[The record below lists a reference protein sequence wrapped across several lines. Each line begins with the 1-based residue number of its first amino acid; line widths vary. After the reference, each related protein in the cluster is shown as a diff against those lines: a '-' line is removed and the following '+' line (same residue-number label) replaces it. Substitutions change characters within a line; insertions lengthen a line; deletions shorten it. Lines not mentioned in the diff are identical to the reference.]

1 MSIRL
6 LAIELYRV
14 MKRVEELEKKLKDAL
29 IGQSERDQIPIE
41 LREAKIERDRIKA
54 ILEGAKEK

>member
-14 MKRVEELEKKLKDAL
+14 MKRVEELQKKLNDASL
-29 IGQSERDQIPIE
+29 GQSQRDQVAME
-41 LREAKIERDRIKA
+41 LRQAKIERDRIKA
-54 ILEGAKEK
+54 ILDGAKEQ